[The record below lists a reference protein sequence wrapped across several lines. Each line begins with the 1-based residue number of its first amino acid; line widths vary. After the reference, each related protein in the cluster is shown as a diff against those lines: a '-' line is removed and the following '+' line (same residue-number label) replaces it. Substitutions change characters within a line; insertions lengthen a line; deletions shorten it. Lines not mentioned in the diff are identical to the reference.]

1 MWRALY
7 VSLVFTVVALPA
19 LAAGPDA
26 TRVARVIVAET
37 NQARDDAGRDPL
49 VPHVKLIRVA
59 QAFADYLA
67 KSDRFSHRADGSSP
81 AQRARAGG
89 YAWCYIAENIAW
101 ESRSLDFE
109 SDELAHQLVQDWL
122 SSPGHRQNLLDAN
135 MHDIG
140 VGIAYAEKTN
150 RWYAVQVFGRERT
163 GTGC

>member
-1 MWRALY
+1 MWRALH
-7 VSLVFTVVALPA
+7 VSLALLAFPA
-19 LAAGPDA
+19 LAAGPDP

-37 NQARDDAGRDPL
+37 NQARDEAGRDPV
-49 VPHVKLIRVA
+49 VPHVKLVRVA

-67 KSDRFSHRADGSSP
+67 KTDRFSHRADGSSP

-101 ESRSLDFE
+101 ESRSVAWE

-122 SSPGHRQNLLDAN
+122 GSSGHRRNLLDAN

-140 VGIAYAEKTN
+140 VGIAHAAKTN

-163 GTGC
+163 RAGC